1 MGHPISIAVRGLKCI
16 NEQESSDEP
25 YVITCLVNLT
35 NKINFAGNTFF
46 HYPVVDSR
54 KLTITRTASVDVFPP
69 NRRSGS
75 TPARLED
82 PARSRLAHNGR

>member
-35 NKINFAGNTFF
+35 NK
-46 HYPVVDSR
+46 R
-54 KLTITRTASVDVFPP
+54 KLTITRTASVDVLPP

-82 PARSRLAHNGR
+82 PARSRLAHNGG

>member
-25 YVITCLVNLT
+25 YVITCLVDLT

-54 KLTITRTASVDVFPP
+54 KLTITRTASVDGPP
-69 NRRSGS
+69 SEPPFWIDASSVRGSRSIPS
-75 TPARLED
+75 CT
-82 PARSRLAHNGR
+82 